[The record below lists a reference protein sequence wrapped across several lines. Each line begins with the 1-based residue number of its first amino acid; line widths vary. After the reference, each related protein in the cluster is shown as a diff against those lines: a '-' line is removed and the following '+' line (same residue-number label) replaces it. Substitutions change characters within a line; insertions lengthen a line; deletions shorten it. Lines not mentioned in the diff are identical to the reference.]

1 MLPIV
6 KQPSYTIYLHSI
18 KKKVEYRPYT
28 VGEEKILMMV
38 SQSDDVNFI
47 NTNIKKVLQG
57 CIMDPDVSISKLAS
71 YDVENLLLKIRAKSS
86 GELVEID
93 YKDEETK
100 EQKKIEIDLEKID
113 VTFPEDHV
121 YKIEINDEVGF
132 IMKDLTFEKIL
143 SYQEKLS
150 KSDKAKQAEVTYDS
164 IIDCIESIYDADK
177 VYTIGDD
184 TSRDEL
190 ETFVGGLSGI
200 SNKFYKFMETMP
212 SIQYAFKLDSGKEVV
227 IKDIRNFL

>member
-6 KQPSYTIYLHSI
+6 KQPSYTIHLHSV

-38 SQSDDVNFI
+38 SQSTDPVFI
-47 NTNIKKVLQG
+47 NTNIRKVLQG
-57 CIMDPDVSISKLAS
+57 CILDPDVSISKLAS

-86 GELVEID
+86 GEIVEID
-93 YKDEETK
+93 YVDEETK
-100 EQKKIEIDLEKID
+100 EKKKLEIDLEKID
-113 VTFPEDHV
+113 VTFPEDHE
-121 YKIEINDEVGF
+121 YKIEINAEVGF
-132 IMKDLTFEKIL
+132 IMKDLTFDKIL

-150 KSDKAKQAEVTYDS
+150 NSDETKKAEVTYDS
-164 IIDCIESIYDADK
+164 ILDCIESIYDSDK

-184 TSRDEL
+184 TTREEL
-190 ETFVGGLSGI
+190 ETFVGSLSGI
-200 SNKFYKFMETMP
+200 STKLYKFMETMP
-212 SIQYAFKLDSGKEVV
+212 SIQYTFKLDSGKEVT